1 MYIVIELQ
9 TSEQGTVGNFV
20 WSFSDQ
26 NQAFS
31 KYHSVL
37 ASAAVSSVAIHSCVI
52 LRNDGLQI
60 AAQSYKHIEEPA
72 PEPNAD

>member
-9 TSEQGTVGNFV
+9 TAADGSVGNFV
-20 WSFSDQ
+20 W
-26 NQAFS
+26 AFAELNDAEA

-37 ASAAVSSVAIHSCVI
+37 ASAAVSALPVHSCVI

-60 AAQSYKHIEEPA
+60 AAQAYKHEV
-72 PEPNAD
+72 EPNE

>member
-9 TSEQGTVGNFV
+9 TNSNGAIGNFV
-20 WSFSDQ
+20 WSYATEAE
-26 NQAFS
+26 AFS

-37 ASAAVSSVAIHSCVI
+37 SVAATSVLPCHACVI

-60 AAQSYKHIEEPA
+60 AAQHFEHRREEPVT
-72 PEPNAD
+72 E